1 MTDLTQELKSEEKET
16 THTIKT
22 KITLEITGA
31 ALFSSLSIVV
41 GALLMPT
48 ITNLLRIPG
57 WFIAIIDLISLI
69 WVACFFLFGVRAGL
83 LCCIVGAFGLMP
95 FDLSAPIGPLMKLAA
110 TVSLIIVPIIFLKL
124 YKKEP
129 GVRKSQKLKKIKNIV
144 LYGVLGMLLRIVVMV
159 LLNILVFLTVFSVY
173 LDQISLAFLGLPEVT
188 GLTAVIIGAPLINAW
203 QSGLDLIIPYIIVF
217 GGKLDQQFEIW

>member
-1 MTDLTQELKSEEKET
+1 MTDLTQERKSEEKET
-16 THTIKT
+16 IHTIET
-22 KITLEITGA
+22 NITLEITGA
-31 ALFSSLSIVV
+31 ALFSALSIAV

-83 LCCIVGAFGLMP
+83 LCCIVGTLGLMP
-95 FDLSAPIGPLMKLAA
+95 FDLSAPIGPLMKLFA

-124 YKKEP
+124 YKREP
-129 GVRKSQKLKKIKNIV
+129 GVRKSQKLKKVNNFVI
-144 LYGVLGMLLRIVVMV
+144 YGVLGTLLRIVVMV
-159 LLNILVFLTVFSVY
+159 LLNILVFLTVFSGY

-188 GLTAVIIGAPLINAW
+188 GLTAVIIGAPMINAW